1 MQLIRETS
9 CWDRCLS
16 LSLSPLH
23 TLSLVVSRKHFSLAA
38 AAAAAAATEFVW
50 SFVALLFLFSF
61 GLYIA
66 LSVRLSTSAVSLFYS
81 YYYFGSL
88 LMMFCSSFL
97 MCCGKQCAV
106 VSSTSFKTA
115 VCCSRLRAF
124 VSFLFFS
131 FLSIYSLL
139 LLHVSC
145 LLARLLISIVF
156 PSRLDS
162 IRFEFCI
169 LM

>member
-38 AAAAAAATEFVW
+38 AAAATEFVW

-61 GLYIA
+61 FGVYIA

-81 YYYFGSL
+81 YYYFCSL

-106 VSSTSFKTA
+106 VSRQQHLIQNGCVLLTSA
-115 VCCSRLRAF
+115 CLCVL
-124 VSFLFFS
+124 SFLFFP
-131 FLSIYSLL
+131 FLFSAAVARFMPPRASLDF
-139 LLHVSC
+139 H
-145 LLARLLISIVF
+145 RIPISTRF
-156 PSRLDS
+156 DS
-162 IRFEFCI
+162 I
-169 LM
+169 